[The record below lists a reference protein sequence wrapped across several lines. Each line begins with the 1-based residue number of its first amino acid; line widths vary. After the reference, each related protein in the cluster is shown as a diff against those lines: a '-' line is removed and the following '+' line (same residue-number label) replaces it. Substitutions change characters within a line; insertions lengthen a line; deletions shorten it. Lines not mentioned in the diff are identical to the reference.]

1 VTARISTTRTKKP
14 QPAKRA
20 AADYGQWN
28 KAMFHPVSLNLFR
41 HSAKGEFVVPDKKT
55 GWGFKVPASHK
66 FSPLPRLHTSHG
78 STTRNVNSGE
88 PSCPSM
94 NDSSR
99 RV

>member
-1 VTARISTTRTKKP
+1 MKACISTTCTKKP

-55 GWGFKVPASHK
+55 AGDVKSPPVTSSPHFPGSILVTEGQPAT
-66 FSPLPRLHTSHG
+66 LTPRSLHAHQ
-78 STTRNVNSGE
+78 
-88 PSCPSM
+88 
-94 NDSSR
+94 
-99 RV
+99 